1 MNEFENLTLKE
12 KTLNIFI
19 SLGSIL
25 ILGFIAYINITV
37 FIFMIGLIFI
47 FFGGPMCFNNE
58 KINKNVPMGLVLIFL
73 GMGII
78 YLPIF
83 YLDTPL
89 STLGFLLIGILIFV
103 SFMGLIYNIMKISE
117 KISEK

>member
-1 MNEFENLTLKE
+1 MNEFKNLTLKE
-12 KTLNIFI
+12 KMLNIFI
-19 SLGSIL
+19 A
-25 ILGFIAYINITV
+25 LGFTLIMVFVAYTSISV
-37 FIFMIGLIFI
+37 FIFIIGLTFI

-78 YLPIF
+78 SLPIF
-83 YLDTPL
+83 YLDPSL
-89 STLGFLLIGILIFV
+89 STLRSLLIGIIIFV
-103 SFMGLIYNIMKISE
+103 SVMGLIYNISKKME